1 LCTHAFVDLRLSI
14 ELFLRHFLQR
24 QVSVHVL
31 LRHLQW
37 RIIWRVRSGK
47 TDREKQRPFRVF
59 RLVRIQCVAISPTSC
74 LDVCRP
80 SSSGPLKKL
89 AKIRKQGALEISTY
103 LLAMKVNVDEVQQR
117 LVVTLMV

>member
-1 LCTHAFVDLRLSI
+1 MYFC
-14 ELFLRHFLQR
+14 
-24 QVSVHVL
+24 
-31 LRHLQW
+31 
-37 RIIWRVRSGK
+37 
-47 TDREKQRPFRVF
+47 
-59 RLVRIQCVAISPTSC
+59 AISSGESYGGCGPGKPIARNSGRSAFFIWCGSSASPYHRRSC